1 MVWLHFISQPH
12 SFHSGGRWGGS
23 RTWGQCCGKSDLPG
37 VRAKAV
43 SLGKCFQESARP
55 LFFSR
60 RAKVLAA
67 TQRPSWGGALFYVF
81 AKPCPSSL
89 PPAVSSFC
97 VSSLHL
103 LSFNPLFCGIR
114 TAVSGEGPQR
124 PGPFRLLGRILY
136 SRNLSGAGCFL
147 PELWLISSCLDTC
160 AHRLLSQHV
169 PAPSSFPW
177 PFLTLS

>member
-1 MVWLHFISQPH
+1 MHFISQPH

-103 LSFNPLFCGIR
+103 LSFNPLFCGIQNR
-114 TAVSGEGPQR
+114 SVRRGTPETWAIQAAWKDS
-124 PGPFRLLGRILY
+124 LLQKPVWG
-136 SRNLSGAGCFL
+136 
-147 PELWLISSCLDTC
+147 WLF
-160 AHRLLSQHV
+160 
-169 PAPSSFPW
+169 PS
-177 PFLTLS
+177 